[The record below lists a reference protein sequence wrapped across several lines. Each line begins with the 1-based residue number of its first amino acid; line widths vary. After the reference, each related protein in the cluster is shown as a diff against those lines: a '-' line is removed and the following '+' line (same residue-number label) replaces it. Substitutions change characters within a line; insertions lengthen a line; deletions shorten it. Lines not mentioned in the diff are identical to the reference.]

1 MYSSSKKGGVKHA
14 ETGNYG
20 NGSAACIAVPATAAA
35 ALGAGVAGQVLAVAA
50 YCTLPAVAAE
60 VGVSAVL

>member
-1 MYSSSKKGGVKHA
+1 MQKPVIMGMDA
-14 ETGNYG
+14 
-20 NGSAACIAVPATAAA
+20 AACIAVPATAAA